1 MDSHKKKFN
10 YNTVDWWESV
20 VKPGIKN
27 IAITYT
33 RSHNKSKYGEL
44 NMLYLKQ
51 KYFLNKIDEDNNE
64 FHTSLNL
71 INLEIKQ
78 WFVREAETSIILIN
92 AQEIE
97 ENETL
102 NLYHHDLN
110 KKKVHRAAIT
120 SLDTPEGPINSHKK
134 CSDFITKNVA
144 DLLENEFDFD
154 ERSQKILLNEIDPV
168 FMEKRQLPTTKNPI
182 KTRN

>member
-1 MDSHKKKFN
+1 M
-10 YNTVDWWESV
+10 
-20 VKPGIKN
+20 KPGIKN
-27 IAITYT
+27 LAVFYT

-51 KYFLNKIDEDNNE
+51 KYFLNKIDEGNNE
-64 FHTSLNL
+64 FRTNLNL

-78 WFVREAETSIILIN
+78 WFIKEAETSILLIN

-102 NLYHHDLN
+102 NLYHHDLH
-110 KKKVHRAAIT
+110 KKKVYRAAIT
-120 SLDTPEGPINSHKK
+120 SLDTPEGPINGYKK

-168 FMEKRQLPTTKNPI
+168 FTDKDNSL
-182 KTRN
+182 